1 MTSLPWPSERDAV
14 LIALRSSGLSF
25 AQITREIG
33 ARFNI
38 TLSRDACVGRARRL
52 GLCGRGRSGAAP
64 CRAVRARPKRR
75 PVGYGDPS
83 RAAPASAAA
92 REVAL
97 RCAEV
102 VPRHL
107 SLADLAPDDCRFPYG
122 EDAITFCG
130 HRQTKGSSYCLAH
143 FHLSRKLH
151 PEVAR

>member
-1 MTSLPWPSERDAV
+1 
-14 LIALRSSGLSF
+14 
-25 AQITREIG
+25 
-33 ARFNI
+33 
-38 TLSRDACVGRARRL
+38 
-52 GLCGRGRSGAAP
+52 
-64 CRAVRARPKRR
+64 
-75 PVGYGDPS
+75 
-83 RAAPASAAA
+83 
-92 REVAL
+92 VAL

-130 HRQTKGSSYCLAH
+130 HRQTKGSSYCLPH